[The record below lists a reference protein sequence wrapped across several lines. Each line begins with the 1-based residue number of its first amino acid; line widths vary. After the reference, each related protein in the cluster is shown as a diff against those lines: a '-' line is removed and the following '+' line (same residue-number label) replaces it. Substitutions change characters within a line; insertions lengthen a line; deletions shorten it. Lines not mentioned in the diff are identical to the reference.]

1 MEQIFFNMLVYFI
14 QQKHGNYKKQRDQ
27 TRQDE
32 TITHKPTHDF
42 IIYQQIFKKNDP
54 NLEALWG
61 VGAHGKLI

>member
-1 MEQIFFNMLVYFI
+1 ME
-14 QQKHGNYKKQRDQ
+14 NYKKRRDQ